1 MHKAYNGILT
11 AALIVSIGAALLL
24 GSTHLS
30 LTALLQG
37 NADAWQLAIN
47 YRFPRIIVGLIGGA
61 MIGLSGILLQLA
73 LRNQLVDASI
83 LGIMNG
89 SQFLT
94 LCVIVLFP
102 FLTTSNVFIAS
113 VCGIILLIAWRMIM
127 PNQRTTMQ
135 LILVGIATAMTFQS
149 LTQLTSEG
157 FGVPLPSLSTVTWSQ
172 TWQLLIIFIIGLML
186 LIVVWPN
193 LKYFAL
199 SSEQL
204 RLLKV
209 PENRILYLV
218 LAIVGLW
225 SGAVT
230 GLLGVIFFLGAVLPQ
245 ISRLMAPNT
254 KSQALFLPTSL
265 WGSLL
270 LINSD
275 TIARTIV
282 APTEL
287 PTSAVLL
294 AISGPLF
301 ILMLIRGGR
310 RHA

>member
-1 MHKAYNGILT
+1 MHKAYNVILA
-11 AALIVSIGAALLL
+11 AALIISIGAALLL

-37 NADAWQLAIN
+37 HSDAWQLAIN
-47 YRFPRIIVGLIGGA
+47 YRFPRIIVAVVGGA
-61 MIGLSGILLQLA
+61 MIGMSGILLQLV
-73 LRNQLVDASI
+73 LRNHLVDASI

-94 LCVIVLFP
+94 LCIIVMLP
-102 FLTTSNVFIAS
+102 FLTNANVIIAGI
-113 VCGIILLIAWRMIM
+113 CGVILLLIWRLCILK
-127 PNQRTTMQ
+127 QRSTMQ

-149 LTQLTSEG
+149 LTQLTTTG

-172 TWQLLIIFIIGLML
+172 TWQLLVMLVIGIML
-186 LIVVWPN
+186 LILVWPN

-199 SSEQL
+199 NSEQL

-209 PENRILYLV
+209 PESRMLYLV

-245 ISRLMAPNT
+245 ISRLMAPQA
-254 KSQALFLPTSL
+254 KAQALFLPTSL

-270 LINSD
+270 LLNAD
-275 TIARTIV
+275 TIARTVV

-287 PTSAVLL
+287 PASAVLL

-301 ILMLIRGGR
+301 ILLLIKGGR
-310 RHA
+310 

>member
-1 MHKAYNGILT
+1 MHKAYNGIL
-11 AALIVSIGAALLL
+11 AVALIISVGAALLL

-37 NADAWQLAIN
+37 DPDALKLAIN
-47 YRFPRIIVGLIGGA
+47 YRLPRIIVAVVGGA
-61 MIGLSGILLQLA
+61 MIGLSGNLLQLV
-73 LRNQLVDASI
+73 LRNHLVDASI

-94 LCVIVLFP
+94 LCLIVLIP
-102 FLTTSNVFIAS
+102 ALTHLNVVIAAI
-113 VCGIILLIAWRMIM
+113 CGMLLLIGWRIVI
-127 PNQRTTMQ
+127 PKQRSTMQ

-157 FGVPLPSLSTVTWSQ
+157 FGVPLPSLNTVTWGQ
-172 TWQLLIIFIIGLML
+172 TWQLLIVLVLGLML
-186 LIVVWPN
+186 LIIVWPQ

-209 PENRILYLV
+209 PETRLLYFV
-218 LAIVGLW
+218 LCIVGMW
-225 SGAVT
+225 AGAVT

-245 ISRLMAPNT
+245 MSRLMAPRA
-254 KSQALFLPTSL
+254 KSQALFAPTAL

-270 LINSD
+270 LLNAD
-275 TIARTIV
+275 TLARTIV

-301 ILMLIRGGR
+301 VLLLIKGGR
-310 RHA
+310 KHA